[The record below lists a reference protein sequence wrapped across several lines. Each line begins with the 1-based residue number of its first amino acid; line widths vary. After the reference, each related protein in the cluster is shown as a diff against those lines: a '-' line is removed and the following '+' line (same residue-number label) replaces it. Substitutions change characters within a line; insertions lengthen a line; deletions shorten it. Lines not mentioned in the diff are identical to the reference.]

1 MQKIK
6 NFFINFWNAEKE
18 VKIRTIAFVIAL
30 INLVLYFC
38 GRNQLTVEAEQIWGY
53 ITTILTVVTSFRAWW
68 KNNSVT
74 PEARIGDEYMR
85 AARQTVAEEVEEFDE
100 NELENE
106 G

>member
-1 MQKIK
+1 MNKIK
-6 NFFINFWNAEKE
+6 TFIMNFWNADTA
-18 VKIRTIAFVIAL
+18 VKVRTIALIIAL
-30 INLVLYFC
+30 INLILYLC
-38 GRNQLTVEAEQIWGY
+38 GKNQITVEAETVWGY
-53 ITTILTVVTSFRAWW
+53 ITTIVTVVTSMCAWW